1 MITAFQLIFSPFE
14 TWEKITVAQRGYVW
28 ILLVHLLPLL
38 IVCLGLEGF
47 MLNRWGEKQGD
58 LDRIINV
65 PVWLAFRYAATYFLI
80 LLAAVFVGAKFLG
93 MASES
98 FNVQTS
104 YLQSL
109 VVMAYGYG
117 PIILIRVLDG
127 FPQVN
132 TWVCWVLGV
141 AGTVSVLYHGIG
153 MVLRP
158 DQTKGFGLYLVAI
171 VIVVLMSGLG
181 HFAAISVLQGTQ
193 LRSVASALQAFGYPV
208 G

>member
-14 TWEKITVAQRGYVW
+14 TWEKITTAQRGYAW

-38 IVCLGLEGF
+38 VICLGLEGF
-47 MLNRWGEKQGD
+47 MLSRWGEKQSGLD
-58 LDRIINV
+58 LIVAV
-65 PVWLAFRYAATYFLI
+65 PVELAVRYAVTYLLI
-80 LLAAVFVGAKFLG
+80 LLAAIIVGAKFLG
-93 MASES
+93 MASDS

-104 YLQSL
+104 YFQSL

-117 PIILIRVLDG
+117 PIILVRVLDG
-127 FPQVN
+127 LPQVN

-141 AGTVSVLYHGIG
+141 AGTISVLYHGIG

-171 VIVVLMSGLG
+171 IIVVLMSGLG
-181 HFAAISVLQGTQ
+181 HFAAVSVLHGPK
-193 LRSVASALQAFGYPV
+193 LRSAANALQALGFPV